1 MKKVLLAGLL
11 GLPVLA
17 QAQTPGSFTLRG
29 TLPAVPSPAKIYLIR
44 ETARGSYLADSAA
57 VKNGAF
63 VLRGSVAKPEKARLA
78 QVRRGQTGRL
88 YTGQADNTVFYLEK
102 GTTVFTSPDSL
113 THVQT
118 AGSPLSTDYRELYTT
133 LGPVQLQQAALDAEY
148 KAASPETRASV
159 AFRQRYNPR
168 YYELE
173 AQARRAHTD
182 FIKAHPGSLLSLLSV
197 QELTGLIPTYAAAA
211 PLFALLSADVR
222 NSPEGQAFA
231 TRLAQLQRVAVGVQA
246 PDFELPTPDGR
257 RVALASYRGKY
268 VLLDFWASWCGP
280 CRRESP
286 EVVQLYQ
293 QFKNRSF
300 DILGVSIDVASA
312 RSQWLKAIADDH
324 LTWTQASDL
333 RPDNAAAMLYS
344 VAAVPQNFLIDP
356 QGKIVATNLHGDELK
371 ATLARLLP

>member
-17 QAQTPGSFTLRG
+17 QAQTPGYFTLRG

-102 GTTVFTSPDSL
+102 GTTAFTSPDSL